1 MKVLLTND
9 DGVEAPGLD
18 ALERL
23 LARYAEVT
31 VIAPDRHLSGC
42 SHQVS
47 THRPLQVQ
55 QISGNR
61 HAVDG
66 TPADCV
72 RLGLH
77 HLAPDADWVI
87 AGINDGGNLGV
98 DVYMSGTVAA
108 VREAALFG
116 KPAIAFSRYRRKGR
130 PVDWSAVVPMVA
142 RVFEELLQRSL
153 ACGAFWNV
161 NLPDLDK
168 EDESPEIVT
177 CPLDSSPLSFRYESQ
192 KGKFQYRGIYHQR
205 GRQEGSDV
213 DVCFSGRI
221 AVTQV
226 LPPWSRDINV

>member
-47 THRPLQVQ
+47 THRPIQVQ
-55 QISGNR
+55 QLAANR

-98 DVYMSGTVAA
+98 DIYMSGTVAA
-108 VREAALFG
+108 VREAAIHG
-116 KPAIAFSRYRRKGR
+116 KTGIAISQYRRPPGQ
-130 PVDWSAVVPMVA
+130 VDWDSAAEMTQTVL
-142 RVFEELLQRSL
+142 EKIWSGSCQS
-153 ACGAFWNV
+153 GSFWNV
-161 NLPDLDK
+161 NLPQPDDNAAT
-168 EDESPEIVT
+168 PEIIV
-177 CPLDSSPLSFRYESQ
+177 CPLDRCPLPLHFEVEDQGFRY
-192 KGKFQYRGIYHQR
+192 RGDYHR
-205 GRQEGSDV
+205 REKRTGTDV
-213 DVCFSGRI
+213 DVCFSGGI
-221 AVTQV
+221 SVTEI
-226 LPPWSRDINV
+226 RMD